1 MRPRVPIDPQQP
13 LAAAPDGRPRRH
25 GGHSTRGGRRAIAAP
40 ESRPSGVASPRA
52 ARGFPAA
59 ETGPPLPPN
68 HPHATAP
75 TKAPSARYRRA
86 QSPTMTIYEPVPAR
100 VPLHLGVSRA
110 DSSRRLG
117 TASPSW
123 EPPPTA
129 PQPVARHPGGGPPAL
144 FLSSPPRR
152 WACGWSPERGARPLP
167 PSDYSGCGRGH
178 HCFAGLLRAR
188 RLAGGL
194 NCFLAESADQ
204 RMRAV
209 SGLPLY

>member
-1 MRPRVPIDPQQP
+1 MLRSTRALWVIRGTLGRIPPHTHQNTQIATCEFVVYARVGEVPSGNFRRPQGSHWPPGPSPATNPGSRAPTRAYPTPGRDQLKTASHTPIDPQQP

-25 GGHSTRGGRRAIAAP
+25 GGHSSRGGRRAIAAP
-40 ESRPSGVASPRA
+40 EGRPSGVASPRA

-110 DSSRRLG
+110 DSSR
-117 TASPSW
+117 
-123 EPPPTA
+123 
-129 PQPVARHPGGGPPAL
+129 
-144 FLSSPPRR
+144 
-152 WACGWSPERGARPLP
+152 
-167 PSDYSGCGRGH
+167 
-178 HCFAGLLRAR
+178 
-188 RLAGGL
+188 
-194 NCFLAESADQ
+194 
-204 RMRAV
+204 
-209 SGLPLY
+209 